1 MQSSQTP
8 GFSKSLFT
16 SHMQLLHLK
25 PAPKLSIITRT
36 YQRLP
41 AEVLPNRCRVI
52 QAGSRSYWFNPIL
65 LPMPSMTAAPPVWM
79 QKWSTPALKF
89 TRGVPSA
96 WTSLDPLS
104 FWRYL
109 RTEKRK
115 ISLRGRIL
123 GANIRRF
130 SKKALVAALGRFL
143 PRWNPSV
150 PVSSSRCMQ
159 QLKASSLA
167 PRWVRTRH
175 FRMNLAR
182 CR

>member
-96 WTSLDPLS
+96 WTEDP
-104 FWRYL
+104 
-109 RTEKRK
+109 
-115 ISLRGRIL
+115 